1 MVGLL
6 ASLAAAYAVGSIPS
20 GFLVGRLAGI
30 QDIRRYGSGNI
41 GATNILRTLGWRP
54 AVLVLALDMAKGV
67 AGVLLARSAGG
78 SPAWQAAGGCAA
90 MAGHMWPFTIGFR
103 GGRGVATGLGV
114 TLALDPVAAAVA
126 GVVFVVV
133 VGVTRYV
140 SLGSISAAILSLI
153 ALGLRGA
160 SWGQI
165 IVAGLGV
172 SAIIWRHQP
181 NIQRL
186 LAGQENKFSFHAG
199 TGATTPAPPRPIA

>member
-20 GFLVGRLAGI
+20 GFLIGRLAGI
-30 QDIRRYGSGNI
+30 HDIRRYGSGNV
-41 GATNILRTLGWRP
+41 GATNVLRTLGWRP
-54 AVLVLALDMAKGV
+54 ALFVLALDTAKGV

-114 TLALDPVAAAVA
+114 TLALDPIAAAVVS
-126 GVVFVVV
+126 VVFVVV
-133 VGVTRYV
+133 VGVSRYV
-140 SLGSISAAILSLI
+140 SLGSITAATMSLI
-153 ALGLRGA
+153 VLGLRGA

-172 SAIIWRHQP
+172 SAVIWRHQS
-181 NIQRL
+181 NIRRL
-186 LAGQENKFSFHAG
+186 LTGQESKFSFHG
-199 TGATTPAPPRPIA
+199 RTGATAPVPTRPIT